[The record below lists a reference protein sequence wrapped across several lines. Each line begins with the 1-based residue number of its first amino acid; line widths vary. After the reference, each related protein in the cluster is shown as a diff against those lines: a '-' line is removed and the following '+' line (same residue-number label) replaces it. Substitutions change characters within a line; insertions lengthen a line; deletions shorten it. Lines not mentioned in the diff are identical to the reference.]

1 MEDAKAPLVEGVDG
15 VAHLLT
21 GATPEIVGYARRVL
35 SPGAGKKDLAGPE
48 DEGIGGAQPILK
60 SLSLLL

>member
-1 MEDAKAPLVEGVDG
+1 MEGVEALAVEGVDG
-15 VAHLLT
+15 VAHRL
-21 GATPEIVGYARRVL
+21 GATPEIVGYARRAL
-35 SPGAGKKDLAGPE
+35 SPGAGKKDLAAPE